1 MPERGG
7 AAPEAVAAGD
17 GAVAEV
23 EAPGG
28 YSAVEAGVPAN
39 DGHEVVNGV
48 FVVVGEA
55 AAAGSETTA
64 AGTMASTPVAPGPA
78 PGAGRTTTTAAA
90 AGCSSD
96 SATACGGV
104 AAGCT
109 PVAAGI
115 EGTRSE
121 LTLAA
126 TAGRERRASAA
137 TAGVSCA
144 TAAAATAGWPR
155 RRPVGELGISAT
167 RPSGWVGWGKSLG

>member
-1 MPERGG
+1 MPAVPERGG
-7 AAPEAVAAGD
+7 AAPVAVAAGD
-17 GAVAEV
+17 GAVAEAGV
-23 EAPGG
+23 PGG
-28 YSAVEAGVPAN
+28 YSAVEAGALEN
-39 DGHEVVNGV
+39 DGHEAVNGV
-48 FVVVGEA
+48 FVVAEEA

-64 AGTMASTPVAPGPA
+64 AGTMANMPVAPVPA
-78 PGAGRTTTTAAA
+78 PGEERTTTTAAA
-90 AGCSSD
+90 GCSSE
-96 SATACGGV
+96 SGTACGGV

-109 PVAAGI
+109 PVAVGI

-167 RPSGWVGWGKSLG
+167 RP